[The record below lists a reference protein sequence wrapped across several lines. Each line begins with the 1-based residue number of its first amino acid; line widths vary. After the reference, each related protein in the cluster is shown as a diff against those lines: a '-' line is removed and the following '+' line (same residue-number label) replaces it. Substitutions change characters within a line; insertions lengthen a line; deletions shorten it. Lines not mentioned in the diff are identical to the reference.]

1 MAGSS
6 TKSWWQYA
14 RWTNNIG
21 RNARITEPE
30 GAELDAVKTFL
41 KSIWNAVTETG
52 SRPWLAT
59 TFNKKAVTAS
69 TNYVCDI
76 DVQPTHVLIELV
88 VAVGRDLDEI
98 PLTDAEAAECDTL
111 IAATGNRRYGT
122 GDLYGGVAGSTVTIV

>member
-14 RWTNNIG
+14 RWTQNIG

-41 KSIWNAVTETG
+41 KYFWDPVAETG
-52 SRPWLAT
+52 TRPWLAT
-59 TFNKKAVTAS
+59 TYNKKAVTAS
-69 TNYVCDI
+69 TNYVCNI
-76 DVQPTHVLIELV
+76 DVQPTPVLVELL

-98 PLTDAEAAECDTL
+98 PLTDGEATEVDTL
-111 IAATGNRRYGT
+111 ITATGNRRYGT
-122 GDLYGGVAGSTVTIV
+122 GDLYGGVGGSKVTIV

>member
-21 RNARITEPE
+21 RNMRITEPT
-30 GAELDAVKTFL
+30 GAELGTLRTFL
-41 KSIWNAVTETG
+41 KQFWNPLLATG

-59 TFNKKAVTAS
+59 TYNKKAVTPG

-76 DVQPTHVLIELV
+76 DQQPTHVLVELL

-98 PLTDAEAAECDTL
+98 PLIDAEAADVDTL

-122 GDLYGGVAGSTVTIV
+122 GALFGGVGGSLVTIP

>member
-14 RWTNNIG
+14 RWINNIG
-21 RNARITEPE
+21 RNARITEPT
-30 GAELDAVKTFL
+30 GAELAAVQTFL
-41 KSIWNAVTETG
+41 KTFWNAVSETG

-69 TNYVCDI
+69 TNYVCNI
-76 DVQPTHVLIELV
+76 DEQPTHVLIELV
-88 VAVGRDLDEI
+88 VVVGRDLDEI
-98 PLTDAEAAECDTL
+98 PMTDAEGTVCDTL

-122 GDLYGGVAGSTVTIV
+122 GALYGGVGGSLVTIP

>member
-14 RWTNNIG
+14 RWTQNIG
-21 RNARITEPE
+21 RNARITEPT
-30 GAELDAVKTFL
+30 GAELTAVKDFL
-41 KSIWNAVTETG
+41 KTFWNAVSETG

-69 TNYVCDI
+69 TDYVCDI
-76 DVQPTHVLIELV
+76 DVQPTHVLVELLV
-88 VAVGRDLDEI
+88 SVGRDLDEI
-98 PLTDAEAAECDTL
+98 PLTDAEASEVDTL

-122 GDLYGGVAGSTVTIV
+122 GDKYGGVGGSKVTIV